1 MKKLYTLAALFL
13 AVCLL
18 ASCSPAKE
26 AVQTIYGEMN
36 FPGVKWMMTP
46 EEVFQTIGK
55 NESDFQRAENGAL
68 GDTWY
73 EVYYTADGLFFGKAA
88 EVQFVFCP
96 SADRKELRLWAASV
110 TMKEAS
116 EDAFRY
122 VCGELDNEWK
132 RQGVTAKTESGL
144 KRILSTGSGSET
156 FEEIRSDA
164 DPYEISDAIG
174 FEESYSARSAV
185 STTDLPEEL
194 LQKYKAEAESL
205 YKENGAETKIQDIPT
220 AQLSS
225 VRAVYTERKNTGEST
240 LQIHFSGNGLCS
252 ILTYTE

>member
-1 MKKLYTLAALFL
+1 MKKLYTLTALFL
-13 AVCLL
+13 AICLL
-18 ASCSPAKE
+18 ASCSPVK
-26 AVQTIYGEMN
+26 VFQTNYGEVN
-36 FPGVKWMMTP
+36 FPGVQWMMTP
-46 EEVFQTIGK
+46 EEVFQAIGK

-73 EVYYTADGLFFGKAA
+73 EVYYTADGLLFGRAA
-88 EVQFVFCP
+88 KVQFVFCP
-96 SADRKELRLWAASV
+96 SADRKELRLWAASI

-116 EDAFRY
+116 EDTFRY
-122 VCGELDNEWK
+122 ICGELDSECR
-132 RQGVTAKTESGL
+132 RQNAEVKTESGL

-156 FEEIRSDA
+156 MEDIRSDA
-164 DPYEISDAIG
+164 DPYESADAIG
-174 FEESYSARSAV
+174 FEKSYSSISAV

-194 LQKYKAEAESL
+194 LQKYKAGAESFYREHETEAE
-205 YKENGAETKIQDIPT
+205 IWDIPT

-240 LQIHFSGNGLCS
+240 LQIHFSGSGLCN

>member
-1 MKKLYTLAALFL
+1 MKKLYTLTALFL

-18 ASCSPAKE
+18 ASCSPAKDVRT
-26 AVQTIYGEMN
+26 AYGEMN

-46 EEVFQTIGK
+46 EEVFRAIGK
-55 NESDFQRAENGAL
+55 NESDFQRGENGAL

-73 EVYYTADGLFFGKAA
+73 EVYYTTDGLLFGKMA

-96 SADRKELRLWAASV
+96 SADQKELRLWAASV

-144 KRILSTGSGSET
+144 KRILSTDSGSET

-164 DPYEISDAIG
+164 DPYESADAIG
-174 FEESYSARSAV
+174 FEESYSALSAV
-185 STTDLPEEL
+185 ETADLPEEL
-194 LQKYKAEAESL
+194 LQKYKAGAERF
-205 YKENGAETKIQDIPT
+205 YREHETETKIQDIPA

-240 LQIHFSGNGLCS
+240 LQIHFNGGGLCS
-252 ILTYTE
+252 VLTYAE